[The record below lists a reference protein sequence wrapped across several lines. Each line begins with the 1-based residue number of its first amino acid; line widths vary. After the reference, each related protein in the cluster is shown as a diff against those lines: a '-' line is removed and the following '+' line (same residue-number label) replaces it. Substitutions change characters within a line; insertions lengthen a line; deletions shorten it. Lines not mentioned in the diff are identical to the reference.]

1 MKLKKIFAGT
11 VAGALAV
18 GSLAA
23 SVSAGHLWTLPEG
36 TEKDDGLILN
46 NGMYLIQLY
55 NVGNPAENKPAVDY
69 GVNVNDVDGFKAYVQ
84 VMDSEDATAEEF
96 DFAMGDG
103 GFGGGFIYSA
113 NGDQLG
119 SSKESDVYDEA
130 TGKSY
135 YDTFNWQSGLS
146 WWGLPADDDSPD
158 KPIEEK
164 HGTVDYETQ
173 YTYAEYIDKLHYKI
187 SCTLPDSIV
196 KWPSVDER
204 KGGCYQIGM
213 QEWSQDNFHLLKINL
228 FIVLDANGEP
238 IIAFDEKGT
247 PIQDAAEIKKMM
259 DEFDKP
265 QQAEAPANTEG
276 ETTNAPEESGNAAS
290 TDAPATAASTSAA
303 PTTTTAA
310 QNSSSSS
317 SSGSNNSN
325 IGLII
330 GIIAAVVAVVVVVVI
345 IIIKKKKS

>member
-18 GSLAA
+18 SALAA
-23 SVSAGHLWTLPEG
+23 SVSAGGHLWTLPEG

-46 NGMYLIQLY
+46 NGMYLIQLF

-84 VMDSEDATAEEF
+84 VMDSEDASAEDF
-96 DFAMGDG
+96 DFSMGDG

-119 SSKESDVYDEA
+119 DKKESDVYDEA
-130 TGKSY
+130 TGKTY
-135 YDTFNWQSGLS
+135 YDTFNWQGGLT
-146 WWGLPADDDSPD
+146 WWGLPAEDDSPD

-164 HGTVDYETQ
+164 QGTVDYEQQ

-187 SCTLPDSIV
+187 SCTLPESIV
-196 KWPSVDER
+196 KWPSMDER

-213 QEWSQDNFHLLKINL
+213 QEWSPDNFHLLKINL

-238 IIAFDEKGT
+238 IIAFDEVGT

-259 DEFDKP
+259 DELDKP
-265 QQAEAPANTEG
+265 QQTEAPANTEG
-276 ETTNAPEESGNAAS
+276 DTSSNAPEESGAAAS
-290 TDAPATAASTSAA
+290 TDAPATTTAAATSAA
-303 PTTTTAA
+303 PTTTAA
-310 QNSSSSS
+310 QSSSN
-317 SSGSNNSN
+317 SGSNNT
-325 IGLII
+325 GLII
-330 GIIAAVVAVVVVVVI
+330 GIIAVVAVVVVVVVVI
-345 IIIKKKKS
+345 VIKKKKS